1 MSAIPGLLAEEQAVR
16 RLCEEEDQVS
26 EKRDIRYSWK
36 DWDWGEWTENVEKM
50 PPELRKHIR
59 GVIDQCDALPLRLS
73 RVEQANNTQ
82 NILTE
87 LSIEQIDACDN
98 PQIIQRVKGA
108 RYIIDLDGENVMP
121 SMLHGMNQSLE
132 DWWATDEP
140 FLLVRRPFHIC
151 VIMLPEAAE

>member
-1 MSAIPGLLAEEQAVR
+1 MSA
-16 RLCEEEDQVS
+16 
-26 EKRDIRYSWK
+26 KRDIRYSWK

-87 LSIEQIDACDN
+87 LSVEQIDACDN
-98 PQIIQRVKGA
+98 PQIVQRVRGA
-108 RYIIDLDGENVMP
+108 KYILEIERYDNRPISFEEIERTRETFDR
-121 SMLHGMNQSLE
+121 
-132 DWWATDEP
+132 WWESDAP
-140 FLLVRRPFHIC
+140 FLIVHRPTRIS
-151 VIMLPEAAE
+151 VIVLPEADE